1 MKTLC
6 RFDEANKTNEYK
18 RVADSTNADWDAL
31 LQLLDGDWDFCSKGL
46 WKKEVRDKNASP
58 CEATT

>member
-6 RFDEANKTNEYK
+6 RFDEQKKANEYV

-31 LQLLDGDWDFCSKGL
+31 LKLLDGDWDFCSKGL
-46 WKKEVRDKNASP
+46 WKTEVRDKDK
-58 CEATT
+58 